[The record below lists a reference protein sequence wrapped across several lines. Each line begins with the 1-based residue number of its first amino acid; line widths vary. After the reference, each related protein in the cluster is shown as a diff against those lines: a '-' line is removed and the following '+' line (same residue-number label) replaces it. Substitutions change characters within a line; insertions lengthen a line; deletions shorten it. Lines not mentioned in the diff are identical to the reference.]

1 MLLYLSGRCEHFH
14 VKLRKGNIMEKL
26 TIKDIAK
33 MAGVSHTE
41 DGYRTG
47 LAYFTRCIKEKESI
61 ATGILCISD
70 HFALGVMQAA
80 AETGVDIPGQISLIG
95 FDDVSFASL
104 PKIQLTTIS
113 QPKEEICEVAVQ
125 TLEELIAADGPAPI
139 SCKTIEPVLVR
150 RDTCGPSGGRALW

>member
-1 MLLYLSGRCEHFH
+1 MKE
-14 VKLRKGNIMEKL
+14 L

-47 LAYFTRCIKEKESI
+47 LAYFTRCIKKKKSI

-80 AETGVDIPGQISLIG
+80 VETRVDIPGQISLIG

-104 PKIQLTTIS
+104 PKNPTDYHFPS
-113 QPKEEICEVAVQ
+113 P
-125 TLEELIAADGPAPI
+125 
-139 SCKTIEPVLVR
+139 R
-150 RDTCGPSGGRALW
+150 RRSVKLLCRRWKN